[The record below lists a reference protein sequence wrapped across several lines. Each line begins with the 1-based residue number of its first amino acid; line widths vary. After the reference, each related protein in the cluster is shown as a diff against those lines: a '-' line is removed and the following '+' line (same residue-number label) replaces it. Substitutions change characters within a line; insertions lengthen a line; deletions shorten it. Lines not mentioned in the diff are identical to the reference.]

1 MRLQSFPE
9 FLPYLG
15 TLPAKAGPG
24 TSSKGFAFNFSLFN
38 FLPIPLLVSF
48 TEELSLPHCPA
59 TGQRAGGLSPQPC
72 AQFGRVYLITDL
84 KGEAMWLLASEVLR
98 RLLEKLRLQEGYSLL
113 RANISFALLHWLP
126 GPVVP

>member
-1 MRLQSFPE
+1 MLV
-9 FLPYLG
+9 
-15 TLPAKAGPG
+15 
-24 TSSKGFAFNFSLFN
+24 
-38 FLPIPLLVSF
+38 LVSF
-48 TEELSLPHCPA
+48 TEEPSLPHCPA

-98 RLLEKLRLQEGYSLL
+98 RLLEKRRLQEGYSLL